1 MKNIF
6 VDRGPH
12 DPPQCG
18 GTTSSR
24 DRSAP
29 TVIRSRDMTLF
40 DVTSVLP
47 IPAERCGKEEAV
59 VGYVSA
65 YAIPAEGGT
74 FLLLEK
80 RGLRREP
87 NDCAYAWRLIR
98 ESLFPSLADLVI
110 ECDLAHGNGRHSETH
125 GLPENFGGDIDI
137 RYSSGEYISVS
148 DNQSP
153 VLSYKAGQRIAE
165 LFKSALTKE
174 KRPLPDLSFLETVHF
189 HEKRD
194 NGGFSKATL
203 SIHPDGT
210 GVLTRSDRYDSQ
222 TIYDSKRNMDI
233 YEIKVI
239 KNKMTQY
246 GVLAW
251 ESLPER
257 DYRFGGEKTLTFGFS
272 DGRERVISGN
282 CMLPRQLWNGFFE
295 IERCLNT
302 H

>member
-1 MKNIF
+1 MRSIF
-6 VDRGPH
+6 DNRVPH

-29 TVIRSRDMTLF
+29 AVIRSRDMTLF

-47 IPAERCGKEEAV
+47 FPAERYGKEGNV

-65 YAIPAEGGT
+65 YAVPAEGGT
-74 FLLLEK
+74 FLLLEE
-80 RGLRREP
+80 RGRRREP
-87 NDCAYAWRLIR
+87 NRCAYTWRLIR
-98 ESLFPSLADLVI
+98 ENLFPTLADLVI
-110 ECDLAHGNGRHSETH
+110 ECDLARENGRHSETH

-148 DNQSP
+148 NNQSP
-153 VLSYKAGQRIAE
+153 VLSYESGLRIAN
-165 LFKSALTKE
+165 LFESTLKKE
-174 KRPLPDLSFLETVHF
+174 EQPLPDLSGLEAVRF
-189 HEKRD
+189 YEKRD
-194 NGGFSKATL
+194 SGGFSKAAL
-203 SIHPDGT
+203 SIRPDGT
-210 GVLTRSDRYDSQ
+210 GVLTRSDRYD
-222 TIYDSKRNMDI
+222 TTVYDSNRNMDANEV
-233 YEIKVI
+233 EIIKSKV
-239 KNKMTQY
+239 TQY

-257 DYRFGGEKTLTFGFS
+257 DYRFGGEKTLTFRFS

-295 IERCLNT
+295 IERSLNAR
-302 H
+302 